1 MTDLRTNLQK
11 FRDERAARVEALF
24 LQLKDDTNGSM
35 NAILNH
41 ISNKLSEEGMPIT
54 PMGVKGI
61 LIRKNL
67 YKLS

>member
-11 FRDERAARVEALF
+11 ARDERAARVEALF
-24 LQLKDDTNGSM
+24 LQLKDNTKGSM

-67 YKLS
+67 YKLF

>member
-11 FRDERAARVEALF
+11 ARDERAARVEELF
-24 LQLKDDTNGSM
+24 LQLKDNTNGSM

-67 YKLS
+67 YKLF

>member
-11 FRDERAARVEALF
+11 ARDERAARVEELF
-24 LQLKDDTNGSM
+24 LQLKDNTNGSM

-41 ISNKLSEEGMPIT
+41 ISNKLTEDGMPIT
-54 PMGVKGI
+54 PMGVKCI
-61 LIRKNL
+61 LLRKNL

>member
-11 FRDERAARVEALF
+11 ARDERAARVEALF
-24 LQLKDDTNGSM
+24 LQLKDNTNGSM

-67 YKLS
+67 YKLF

>member
-11 FRDERAARVEALF
+11 ARDERAKKVEELF

-41 ISNKLSEEGMPIT
+41 ISNTLTEEGMPIT
-54 PMGVKGI
+54 PMGVKCI
-61 LIRKNL
+61 LIRKKL
-67 YKLS
+67 YVL